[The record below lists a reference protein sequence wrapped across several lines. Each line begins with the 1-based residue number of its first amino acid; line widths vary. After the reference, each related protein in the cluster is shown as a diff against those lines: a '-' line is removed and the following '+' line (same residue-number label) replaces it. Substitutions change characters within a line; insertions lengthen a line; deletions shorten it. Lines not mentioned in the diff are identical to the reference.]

1 MKYEGRWKLTASSP
15 LGDESYTLT
24 FGLGG
29 TGHIEHPKGSVA
41 FSGAILAPTGVI
53 DVLAHT
59 DVPMTTDFRIK
70 LLMADSVGVGTLYIG
85 DFAEVPIKA
94 ERI

>member
-1 MKYEGRWKLTASSP
+1 MKHEGKWNLTTHSP

-24 FGLGG
+24 LESDGSGR
-29 TGHIEHPKGSVA
+29 IEHPKGSIA
-41 FSGAILAPTGVI
+41 FSDSVLAPNGVI
-53 DVLAHT
+53 DILTHT
-59 DVPMTTDFRIK
+59 DVPMTADIRIK

-85 DFAEVPIKA
+85 DFAEVPVKA